1 MKNSIEKK
9 YGKNSLYYLPT
20 NKNLNENEN
29 ENEND
34 ILNSWRTTHFK
45 YIEEK
50 GDRAGLRKP
59 QISGIHSIL
68 GALKS
73 SDHKPVTIVMPTGTG
88 KTETI
93 LSIVIADAFELT
105 LVIVLSDALR
115 GQIADKFIQL
125 GLLYKLKLIDD
136 STLNPK
142 VLVLR
147 QGSDS
152 ITNINYLLEANV
164 IVTTASTISFFS
176 EDCINFLVNNCSHL
190 AIDEAH
196 HIKASTWA
204 KIKTT
209 FWNKPVIQFTATPYR
224 TDGQRVDGKIMIE

>member
-1 MKNSIEKK
+1 MKDCIEKK
-9 YGKNSLYYLPT
+9 YGKNSLYYLPI
-20 NKNLNENEN
+20 NKNIDENYD
-29 ENEND
+29 D
-34 ILNSWRTTHFK
+34 ILNSWRANNFR

-50 GDRAGLRKP
+50 GEQAGLRKP
-59 QISGIHSIL
+59 QIGGIHSIL
-68 GALKS
+68 GVLKS
-73 SDHKPVTIVMPTGTG
+73 SEHKPVTVVMPTGTG

-93 LSIVIADAFELT
+93 LSIVIADAFERT

-164 IVTTASTISFFS
+164 IVTTASAISFFS